1 MNSDFRVIVL
11 MGVSGCGKTSVGQL
25 LAGKLGWE
33 YLESDEYHS
42 REDIRKISSGI
53 PLTDADRL
61 PWLKKLNGL
70 LREANRSD
78 SPVILACSALK
89 AAYRRILAERVDGL
103 VFVHLKGDYA
113 LIYERMQKRRH
124 FMGAD
129 MLRSQ
134 FEILEETPD
143 LIEVDIREGPE
154 KITNQIMK
162 VLSVSSKSG
171 N

>member
-1 MNSDFRVIVL
+1 MNSQIRVIVL

-25 LAGKLGWE
+25 LAAKLRWE
-33 YLESDEYHS
+33 YLESDEHHS
-42 REDIRKISSGI
+42 REDILKMSSGI
-53 PLTDADRL
+53 PLTDEDRL

-70 LREANRSD
+70 LIEANRSD

-89 AAYRRILAERVDGL
+89 AAYRRILAEGVDGV